1 MRWRESKKGI
11 KKEMPNKAPLYRIAP
26 FSRRLKAFIVDSFM
40 LLMPILYIV
49 FYLVF
54 GSREGFA
61 EHMVEGWV
69 LILLAYGVLT
79 TLFLVRKGQTPGYKA
94 YEIELKEL
102 SSLKTPSWQRILLR
116 YSVMVITTATLF
128 GLLVPLFRKDKQALY
143 DLLSRT
149 APFCK

>member
-11 KKEMPNKAPLYRIAP
+11 KKELPKAQPLYRIAP
-26 FSRRLKAFIVDSFM
+26 FSKRLKAFTVDSFM
-40 LLMPILYIV
+40 LLMPILYSV

-61 EHMVEGWV
+61 EHMLEGWG
-69 LILLAYGVLT
+69 LILLSYGVLT

-102 SSLKTPSWQRILLR
+102 SSLQTPSWQRIILR
-116 YSVMVITTATLF
+116 YGTMVMATATLF
-128 GLLVPLFRKDKQALY
+128 GLLVPIFRKDKLALY
-143 DLLSRT
+143 DLISRT

>member
-11 KKEMPNKAPLYRIAP
+11 KKEVQSKQPLYVIAP

-49 FYLVF
+49 FYLIF
-54 GSREGFA
+54 GSREAFA
-61 EHMVEGWV
+61 EHMGMGWGI
-69 LILLAYGVLT
+69 ILLSYGFIT
-79 TLFLVRKGQTPGYKA
+79 TLFLIRKSQTPGYKA

-116 YSVMVITTATLF
+116 YSMMLITTATLF
-128 GLLVPLFRKDKQALY
+128 GLLVPLFRKDKLALY